1 MTINEPREDDTRDDF
16 VEASYVPS
24 DVSASALDH
33 PAWEE
38 ASPVRLTRYWSGEE
52 APVGRHAEARLLWSS
67 DALAVRFVCRQT
79 EPLIV
84 SPHPQTARKTLGL
97 WERDVCELFVAPD
110 EAEPE
115 RYLEL
120 EAAPTGEWVD
130 LMVRQLADERE
141 TDWEFRSGMTT
152 AARVSGE
159 TVTIAMRV
167 PFAGL
172 GRTPREG
179 DRWRVNLFR
188 CVGSDP
194 DRGYLAWRPTYT
206 PEPGFHVP
214 EAFGWIEFKK
224 Q

>member
-1 MTINEPREDDTRDDF
+1 MTTNEPREDETQDDLLE
-16 VEASYVPS
+16 VSHAPV
-24 DVSASALDH
+24 DVGAGDLDH

-38 ASPVRLTRYWSGEE
+38 ASPVHLTRYWSGEE
-52 APVGRHAEARLLWSS
+52 APAGRHAEARLLWSS
-67 DALAVRFVCRQT
+67 EALAVRFVCRQT
-79 EPLIV
+79 EPLVV
-84 SPHPQTARKTLGL
+84 SPHPQTERKTLLL

-110 EAEPE
+110 AREPE

-130 LMVRQLADERE
+130 LLVRQLRDERE

-172 GRTPREG
+172 GRTPRAG
-179 DRWRVNLFR
+179 MRWRANLFR
-188 CVGSDP
+188 CVGTEP

-214 EAFGWIEFKK
+214 EAFGWIRFSG

>member
-1 MTINEPREDDTRDDF
+1 MTTNEPREDETRDDS
-16 VEASYVPS
+16 VEVSYTQE
-24 DVSASALDH
+24 DVGAGDLDH
-33 PAWEE
+33 PAWDE
-38 ASPVRLTRYWSGEE
+38 ARPVRLTRYWSGEE
-52 APVGRHAEARLLWSS
+52 APAGRHAEARLLWSRE
-67 DALAVRFVCRQT
+67 ALAVRFVCRQT

-84 SPHPQTARKTLGL
+84 SPNPQTERKTLWL

-110 EAEPE
+110 AREPE

-130 LMVRQLADERE
+130 LMVRQLRDERE
-141 TDWEFRSGMTT
+141 TDWEFRSGMTA
-152 AARVSGE
+152 AARVYGE

-172 GRTPREG
+172 GRTPRAG
-179 DRWRVNLFR
+179 DHWRANLFR

-214 EAFGWIEFKK
+214 EAFGWMVFSG